1 MEIKDI
7 EYVKAILDKGSVTK
21 AAEALYITQP
31 SLSTYLKNM
40 NSRLG
45 FDVFV
50 QHGKKFEL
58 SYLGEEFLKYGLEI
72 LKIKGDFE
80 DRLQIIQNNQFGRL
94 KIAIPLLRSSYLVP
108 VLLPKFKK
116 LYPNVEI
123 ILNESSSAK
132 FTQLLENG
140 DVDIALMNRIETN
153 QYLHSE
159 QIKAEEMLIALPT
172 KHSLCKKI
180 ANNQNQNFPI
190 MDLNLL
196 ENELFILHQPDQF
209 SRQVSDQI
217 FAMHHFKPKHVLA
230 TRNIETASNLVANN
244 SGVCFINSSHSKHIM
259 MTDKITFF
267 SLKIPFY
274 VDLIVAYRKHR
285 QLPTYAQAFIDIC
298 KKSI

>member
-72 LKIKGDFE
+72 LKIKEDFE
-80 DRLQIIQNNQFGRL
+80 DRVQIIQNNQFGRL

-108 VLLPKFKK
+108 VLLPKFRE

-132 FTQLLENG
+132 FTQLLENS
-140 DVDIALMNRIETN
+140 DVDIALMNRIESN
-153 QYLHSE
+153 QFLHSE
-159 QIKAEEMLIALPT
+159 LIKSEEMLIALPAQ
-172 KHSLCKKI
+172 HSLCQQISKDDD
-180 ANNQNQNFPI
+180 QEFPI

-217 FAMHHFKPKHVLA
+217 FSTHHFKPKHILA

-244 SGVCFINSSHSKHIM
+244 LGVCFINSSHSKHIM

-274 VDLIVAYRKHR
+274 VDLIVAYRNQR

-298 KKSI
+298 KETI

>member
-153 QYLHSE
+153 QS
-159 QIKAEEMLIALPT
+159 
-172 KHSLCKKI
+172 
-180 ANNQNQNFPI
+180 
-190 MDLNLL
+190 
-196 ENELFILHQPDQF
+196 
-209 SRQVSDQI
+209 
-217 FAMHHFKPKHVLA
+217 
-230 TRNIETASNLVANN
+230 
-244 SGVCFINSSHSKHIM
+244 
-259 MTDKITFF
+259 
-267 SLKIPFY
+267 
-274 VDLIVAYRKHR
+274 
-285 QLPTYAQAFIDIC
+285 FIDIC